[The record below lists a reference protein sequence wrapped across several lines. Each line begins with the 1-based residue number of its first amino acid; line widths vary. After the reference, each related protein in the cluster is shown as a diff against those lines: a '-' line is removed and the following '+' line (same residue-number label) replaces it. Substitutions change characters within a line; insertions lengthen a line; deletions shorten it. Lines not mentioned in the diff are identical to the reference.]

1 MMETELEERERLLIR
16 EQTRLNSE
24 WERLQKERVNL
35 TVEARLSLQQEHM
48 LLEDLQSTLR
58 SD

>member
-1 MMETELEERERLLIR
+1 METELEERERLLVR
-16 EQTRLNSE
+16 EQTRLNLE
-24 WERLQKERVNL
+24 WERLQKERANL

-48 LLEDLQSTLR
+48 LLEDLQRTLR

>member
-1 MMETELEERERLLIR
+1 METELEERERLLIR